1 MYILGDVIDRGPD
14 GIKILQD
21 IMKRKENGQVDFLI
35 GNHELMMI
43 KSLFQ
48 NDKKESKIWT
58 SIDNMGSV
66 TKEAFEKLSKVEQS
80 EIKEF
85 LLNSYVYKNINVN
98 SQKIHL
104 VHAKAVQD
112 RDDNSNKTVRE
123 MLAEGK
129 EKLLFDAV
137 WLRDEDGVSPHKES
151 AKPGS
156 FTIIGHSPTKN
167 DRIYC
172 KDGYLDIDCGA
183 AKSEMYPMRTVSLVN
198 LSKGIVKYFNVNRE
212 RKKANNKQKER

>member
-104 VHAKAVQD
+104 VHAKAVQ
-112 RDDNSNKTVRE
+112 
-123 MLAEGK
+123 GK